1 MHAEATRSRM
11 NSSRPPLKRKIT
23 AILAADVAEYT
34 RLTAEDEEETLSRLE
49 SYRKVFDDFVAR
61 AGGRVFSSAGDSVM
75 CEFPSAVE
83 ATRCAIDIQD
93 SLRSQNAAHAAS
105 RQMHFRIGISIS
117 DVVERDGDLLGDG
130 VNVAARLQELAAP
143 GSICVSRNVQ
153 EAVANRISLPF
164 VDLGERRVKNLPYAI
179 HAFLIDM
186 NGTGVP
192 PAPEGRLASGPLQ
205 PPLGRRLLLPAAV
218 AGGLV
223 LSLAGAFLWIPR
235 SAAPDLSQEK
245 HSAAGPAGR
254 PSAQDAESP
263 QTRPPTSAAE
273 LYQRARL
280 LEERGEGWG
289 ARRDYLAFAALG
301 TDHVD
306 PILRLAA
313 VIRAQDGRAAAREV
327 LADLAQ
333 RGSRATRL
341 VHVLQFE
348 GPERLKR
355 LTEFADAHPDY
366 APAHALLASEFGEDR
381 QNVQTIDEKR
391 RELASQS
398 RFLGAEREGA
408 LAAFF
413 LDPSIMSAWV
423 DRAQRRET
431 FLKTFFAEGRERIT
445 AEFTPTNAG
454 WIAAISLPEPALGIE
469 YRLGDEDGPF
479 LSTGLLQAADPRTGR
494 PLPKPSIAFGAQS
507 KPMAIALR
515 YMDANGFL
523 SAVTTIRFEPRA
535 ALQRGMRSALERI
548 APSWLAFGTGQNSS
562 RVYFPVLVSHR
573 CGIEKMEI
581 GFDGEAPRQ
590 VIPLPPCDPAN
601 PMQVPTSARPF
612 LEIGSSVTS
621 VAVRLT
627 FAGGDASEVK
637 SFVRPTLR

>member
-1 MHAEATRSRM
+1 MT
-11 NSSRPPLKRKIT
+11 SSRPPLKRKIT

-49 SYRKVFDDFVAR
+49 SYRMVFDDFVAR
-61 AGGRVFSSAGDSVM
+61 AGGRIFSSAGDSVM

-93 SLRSQNAAHAAS
+93 SLRSRNMAHPAS

-186 NGTGVP
+186 NGTGAHP
-192 PAPEGRLASGPLQ
+192 SPGSRTSPDPARPSGLRRLGW
-205 PPLGRRLLLPAAV
+205 PLG
-218 AGGLV
+218 
-223 LSLAGAFLWIPR
+223 LAGALVLALAGALVWVSR
-235 SAAPDLSQEK
+235 STVPHLTQERRPT
-245 HSAAGPAGR
+245 AGSTDRPLAQNAEPA
-254 PSAQDAESP
+254 QE
-263 QTRPPTSAAE
+263 RPPATAAE

-280 LEERGEGWG
+280 LEGRGEGWG

-313 VIRAQDGRAAAREV
+313 VIRAQDGRAAAREA

-333 RGSRATRL
+333 QGSRAVRL
-341 VHVLQFE
+341 VHALQFE
-348 GPERLKR
+348 GPERLRR
-355 LTEFADAHPDY
+355 LTDFADAYPDY
-366 APAHALLASEFGEDR
+366 APAHALLASELGEDR
-381 QNVQTIDEKR
+381 QNGQTIDEKR
-391 RELASQS
+391 RELAAQG
-398 RFLGAEREGA
+398 RFLGAERAGT
-408 LAAFF
+408 LSSFF
-413 LDPSIMSAWV
+413 LDPSVMSAWV
-423 DRAQRRET
+423 DRAQRREAL
-431 FLKTFFAEGRERIT
+431 LKTFFTEGRERIS

-454 WIAAISLPEPALGIE
+454 WIAAISLPEPALGID
-469 YRLGDEDGPF
+469 YRFGAEGPF

-494 PLPKPSIAFGAQS
+494 PLPKPSIEFGPQT
-507 KPMAIALR
+507 KPISIALR
-515 YMDANGFL
+515 YTDANGV
-523 SAVTTIRFEPRA
+523 SSVVTTIPFEPKA
-535 ALQRGMRSALERI
+535 ALQRGMRNTLQQISA
-548 APSWLAFGTGQNSS
+548 SWLSFGTGQNSG
-562 RVYFPVLVSHR
+562 RVYFPVLMSYR
-573 CGIEKMEI
+573 CGIEKVEI

-590 VIPLPPCDPAN
+590 VVPFPPCNTAN
-601 PMQVPTSARPF
+601 PMHVPADARPS
-612 LEIGSSVTS
+612 LDLRPSVTS

-627 FAGGDASEVK
+627 FVGGDVSEVK
-637 SFVRPTLR
+637 SFARPTMR

>member
-1 MHAEATRSRM
+1 MT
-11 NSSRPPLKRKIT
+11 SSRPPLKRKIT

-49 SYRKVFDDFVAR
+49 SYRMVFDDFVAR
-61 AGGRVFSSAGDSVM
+61 AGGRIFSSAGDSVM

-93 SLRSQNAAHAAS
+93 SLRSRNMAHAPS

-186 NGTGVP
+186 NGTGAQ
-192 PAPEGRLASGPLQ
+192 PAPGSRISPDPARPQGS
-205 PPLGRRLLLPAAV
+205 RRLIWPAAL
-218 AGGLV
+218 AGVLV
-223 LSLAGAFLWIPR
+223 LGLAGTLVWISR
-235 SAAPDLSQEK
+235 SKIPDLSQERR
-245 HSAAGPAGR
+245 PAGSTDR
-254 PSAQDAESP
+254 PLAQDAEP
-263 QTRPPTSAAE
+263 QPARPPATAAE

-280 LEERGEGWG
+280 LEGRGEGWG

-313 VIRAQDGRAAAREV
+313 VIRAQDGRATAREV
-327 LADLAQ
+327 LADLARQ
-333 RGSRATRL
+333 GSRATRL
-341 VHVLQFE
+341 VHALQFE

-355 LTEFADAHPDY
+355 LMDFAAAHPDY
-366 APAHALLASEFGEDR
+366 APAQALLASELGEDR
-381 QNVQTIDEKR
+381 QNGQTIDEKR
-391 RELASQS
+391 RELAAHG
-398 RFLGAEREGA
+398 RFLVAEREGT
-408 LAAFF
+408 LASFF
-413 LDPSIMSAWV
+413 LDPSVMSAWV

-431 FLKTFFAEGRERIT
+431 ILKTFFAEGRERIS

-469 YRLGDEDGPF
+469 YRFGAEGPF

-494 PLPKPSIAFGAQS
+494 PQPKPSIEFGPQT

-515 YMDANGFL
+515 YADANGVS
-523 SAVTTIRFEPRA
+523 SAVTTIPFEPKA
-535 ALQRGMRSALERI
+535 ALQRGMRSTLEQI
-548 APSWLAFGTGQNSS
+548 AASWLSFGTGQNSS
-562 RVYFPVLVSHR
+562 RVYFPVLMSYR
-573 CGIEKMEI
+573 CGIEKVEI

-590 VIPLPPCDPAN
+590 VIPFPPCDPAN
-601 PMQVPTSARPF
+601 PMHVPADARPS
-612 LEIGSSVTS
+612 LELRPAVTS

-627 FAGGDASEVK
+627 FVGGDASEVK
-637 SFVRPTLR
+637 SFTRPTMR